1 MPGTV
6 GSLLGLLVVYLLG
19 TISVSAGIAISVGL
33 TALSW
38 WLIAIYE
45 AQSHKHDDSQ
55 VVIDEVVG
63 IMICFVGISIT
74 PLNLLAGFIVF
85 RFLDIVK
92 PFPIGWID
100 KKVPGAMGTLFDDV
114 VAGVMGCLFLH
125 LFIFQGWL

>member
-100 KKVPGAMGTLFDDV
+100 KKVPGA
-114 VAGVMGCLFLH
+114 
-125 LFIFQGWL
+125 I